1 MRNYLY
7 QTEQNLKVDDDDLK
21 FLLVKTKGGFSNIL
35 ESKLLSLKEARD
47 FDFTQLFYILT
58 LERVNAN
65 FIPYYSFR
73 FNDLS
78 MQYAFY
84 ATARAYN
91 NYDAFNFQ
99 LTKEHTYSNDSPV
112 IALQNIY
119 FDNEFSTNRLIHEIL
134 NLTKGKSYKEYVGYI
149 LKSLGIET
157 ASDYSCEELEMELLV
172 TAFFKMI
179 DNATDFNSIINVFN
193 LKAENSVN
201 SVKRA
206 LQRRD
211 FDKVNLA
218 IANICAA
225 SILRWFEIDNKASDN
240 ISDLFYD
247 NDSNNGADFIKKN
260 TLSYNIIVKQITSYL
275 LESIRKLPDE
285 CVGICAIIWIA
296 YARQLYKEA

>member
-1 MRNYLY
+1 MRDYLY
-7 QTEQNLKVDDDDLK
+7 QTKQNLKVDDDDLK
-21 FLLVKTKGGFSNIL
+21 FLLEETNVGSYNKK
-35 ESKLLSLKEARD
+35 SKLLSVTRERN
-47 FDFTQLFYILT
+47 FSFSQLFYILT

-65 FIPYYSFR
+65 FIPYYSFK
-73 FNDLS
+73 
-78 MQYAFY
+78 
-84 ATARAYN
+84 YN
-91 NYDAFNFQ
+91 NLSLNCGFETSNFSSHPSSYKIFNFQ
-99 LTKEHTYSNDSPV
+99 AKARYSSDKNPIHVFNDSASV
-112 IALQNIY
+112 
-119 FDNEFSTNRLIHEIL
+119 EFIIPEIL
-134 NLTKGKSYKEYVGYI
+134 NLTKGKSYKEYVSYI
-149 LKSLGIET
+149 LKNLGIET

-218 IANICAA
+218 IANICAT
-225 SILRWFEIDNKASDN
+225 SILSWFEFDTRERSC

-247 NDSNNGADFIKKN
+247 EKLRDDDLKKN
-260 TLSYNIIVKQITSYL
+260 QLSYNIIVKQITSYI

>member
-1 MRNYLY
+1 MRDYLY
-7 QTEQNLKVDDDDLK
+7 QTEQNLNVNDDDLK
-21 FLLVKTKGGFSNIL
+21 FLLLERNVRFHNIA

-84 ATARAYN
+84 ATPRASN
-91 NYDAFNFQ
+91 NYNAFNFQ

-112 IALQNIY
+112 IALHIY
-119 FDNEFSTNRLIHEIL
+119 FNNEFSTNRLIHEIL

-179 DNATDFNSIINVFN
+179 DNTTDFNSIINVFN

-225 SILRWFEIDNKASDN
+225 SILRWFELDNRASGN

-247 NDSNNGADFIKKN
+247 NNSNNGADFIKKN

-275 LESIRKLPDE
+275 LETIRKLPDE